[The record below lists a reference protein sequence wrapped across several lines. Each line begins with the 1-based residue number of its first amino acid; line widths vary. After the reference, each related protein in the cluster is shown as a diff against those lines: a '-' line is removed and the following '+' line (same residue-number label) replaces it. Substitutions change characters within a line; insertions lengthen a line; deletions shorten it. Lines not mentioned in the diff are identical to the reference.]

1 MLDKQNRIE
10 RIRQQSKKS
19 KITFPAFEEARVL
32 RIILYRLLQGLVVIL
47 IVSALTFALLAAAG
61 GDALSSL
68 SSDPLISEGTVR
80 ALRHTY
86 GLDQPLA
93 VRYGRWL
100 SGVASGDMGYSLYY
114 HTPAWSIIRPR
125 LFNTLALALVAL
137 LLAMTIALGLG
148 QLAARRPRRWA
159 DKLSSV
165 VVLVAASSP
174 RIVLALVALALIARS
189 PSLVMS
195 SGTGASSGF
204 SLMRIFIPAFILSVP
219 LVALFLAQVR
229 DGLGA
234 SLRED
239 FVQVARAKGLSER
252 TVVLRHALRA
262 ALNPLITIF
271 GFSLGSLISGSV
283 IVETVLGWP
292 GLGQLSIVAVQAR
305 DVPLLMG
312 VVLITATAVLIGNLV
327 ADILLCLNDP
337 RLRKG
342 AGTNGASTGAQAAP
356 LS

>member
-1 MLDKQNRIE
+1 M
-10 RIRQQSKKS
+10 
-19 KITFPAFEEARVL
+19 
-32 RIILYRLLQGLVVIL
+32 
-47 IVSALTFALLAAAG
+47 
-61 GDALSSL
+61 
-68 SSDPLISEGTVR
+68 
-80 ALRHTY
+80 
-86 GLDQPLA
+86 
-93 VRYGRWL
+93 
-100 SGVASGDMGYSLYY
+100 
-114 HTPAWSIIRPR
+114 
-125 LFNTLALALVAL
+125 
-137 LLAMTIALGLG
+137 AMTIALVLG
-148 QLAARRPRRWA
+148 SLAARRPRGWA
-159 DKLSSV
+159 DKLSGA

-189 PSLVMS
+189 PTLVMS
-195 SGTGASSGF
+195 GGTGAASGF
-204 SLMRIFIPAFILSVP
+204 SLIRIFIPAFILSVP

-229 DGLGA
+229 DGLVV
-234 SLRED
+234 SLRKD

-337 RLRKG
+337 RLRQG
-342 AGTNGASTGAQAAP
+342 AGTVGASNGAQAAP

>member
-1 MLDKQNRIE
+1 M
-10 RIRQQSKKS
+10 
-19 KITFPAFEEARVL
+19 PVL
-32 RIILYRLLQGLVVIL
+32 RIILYRLLQGVLVIL
-47 IVSALTFALLAAAG
+47 VVSALTFALLAAAG

-68 SSDPLISEGTVR
+68 SSDPLVSEATVR

-93 VRYGRWL
+93 VRYWRWL
-100 SGVASGDMGYSLYY
+100 YSIVSGDLGYSLYY
-114 HTPAWSIIRPR
+114 HTPVWSIIRPR
-125 LFNTLALALVAL
+125 LLGTLALSSVAL
-137 LLAMTIALGLG
+137 LIAMAIALTLG
-148 QLAARRPRRWA
+148 SLAARRPRGWA
-159 DKLSSV
+159 DRLASA

-174 RIVLALVALALIARS
+174 RIVLALIALALVARS
-189 PSLVMS
+189 PSFAAN
-195 SGTGASSGF
+195 SGPNTSNGF
-204 SLMRIFIPAFILSVP
+204 SLVRIFIPALILSVP

-229 DGLGA
+229 DGLVIA
-234 SLRED
+234 LREE

-252 TVVLRHALRA
+252 AVVLRHALRA

-312 VVLITATAVLIGNLV
+312 LVLITATAVLIGNLL

-337 RLRKG
+337 RLRQ
-342 AGTNGASTGAQAAP
+342 GASRRGASGGAQAAP
-356 LS
+356 VSLRP

>member
-1 MLDKQNRIE
+1 M
-10 RIRQQSKKS
+10 
-19 KITFPAFEEARVL
+19 L
-32 RIILYRLLQGLVVIL
+32 RIILYRLLQGVLVIL

-68 SSDPLISEGTVR
+68 SSDPLVSEATLR
-80 ALRHTY
+80 SLRHTY

-93 VRYGRWL
+93 VRYWRWL
-100 SGVASGDMGYSLYY
+100 SGVLSGEMGYSLYY

-125 LFNTLALALVAL
+125 LINTIALASVAL
-137 LLAMTIALGLG
+137 FIAMTIALVLG
-148 QLAARRPRRWA
+148 WLAARRARGWGDRLA
-159 DKLSSV
+159 GA
-165 VVLVAASSP
+165 VVLLASSSP
-174 RIVLALVALALIARS
+174 RIVLALIALALVARS
-189 PSLVMS
+189 PSFMS
-195 SGTGASSGF
+195 SGGASAAQGISF
-204 SLMRIFIPAFILSVP
+204 MHIFIPAIVLSVP

-229 DGLGA
+229 DGLLL

-252 TVVLRHALRA
+252 AVILRHALRG

-271 GFSLGSLISGSV
+271 GLSLGSMISGSV
-283 IVETVLGWP
+283 IVESILGWP
-292 GLGQLSIVAVQAR
+292 GLGQLSVVAAQSR

-337 RLRKG
+337 RLRQG
-342 AGTNGASTGAQAAP
+342 AGTASASGGAAAAATP

>member
-1 MLDKQNRIE
+1 M
-10 RIRQQSKKS
+10 
-19 KITFPAFEEARVL
+19 L
-32 RIILYRLLQGLVVIL
+32 RIVLYRLLQGVLVIL
-47 IVSALTFALLAAAG
+47 IVSALTFTLLAAAG

-68 SSDPLISEGTVR
+68 SGDPLVSESTLQ

-93 VRYGRWL
+93 VRYWRWL
-100 SGVASGDMGYSLYY
+100 AGVAQGEMGYSIYY

-125 LFNTLALALVAL
+125 LFNTLTLSALALLMAMAVAL
-137 LLAMTIALGLG
+137 ILGS
-148 QLAARRPRRWA
+148 LAARRPRGWA
-159 DKLSSV
+159 DKLASLIV
-165 VVLVAASSP
+165 ILAASSP
-174 RIVLALVALALIARS
+174 RIVLALIALALVARS
-189 PSLVMS
+189 PSFVMS
-195 SGTGASSGF
+195 GGRDAGATGIS
-204 SLMRIFIPAFILSVP
+204 PARVLVPALILSVP

-229 DGLGA
+229 DGLLL

-252 TVVLRHALRA
+252 TVILRHALRA
-262 ALNPLITIF
+262 ALNPLITLF
-271 GFSLGSLISGSV
+271 GLSLGSLISGSV

-292 GLGQLSIVAVQAR
+292 GLGQLSVVAVQAR

-312 VVLITATAVLIGNLV
+312 IVLISAVAVLAGNLV

-337 RLRKG
+337 RLRQG
-342 AGTNGASTGAQAAP
+342 AAQGGASSVAEDAP

>member
-1 MLDKQNRIE
+1 M
-10 RIRQQSKKS
+10 
-19 KITFPAFEEARVL
+19 L
-32 RIILYRLLQGLVVIL
+32 RIVLYRLLQGVLVIL

-68 SSDPLISEGTVR
+68 SSDPLISEGTVS

-93 VRYGRWL
+93 ARYWRWL
-100 SGVASGDMGYSLYY
+100 SGVVSGEMGYSLYY
-114 HTPAWSIIRPR
+114 HTPVWSIIRPR
-125 LFNTLALALVAL
+125 LFNTLSLALLAL

-148 QLAARRPRRWA
+148 SLAARRPRGWA
-159 DKLSSV
+159 DKLSSA

-174 RIVLALVALALIARS
+174 RIVLALIALALIARS

-195 SGTGASSGF
+195 SGTGASGSGL
-204 SLMRIFIPAFILSVP
+204 SMIRIFIPAFILSVP

-229 DGLGA
+229 DGLVV

-239 FVQVARAKGLSER
+239 FVQVARAKGLPER

-271 GFSLGSLISGSV
+271 GFSMGSLISGSV

-337 RLRKG
+337 RLRQG
-342 AGTNGASTGAQAAP
+342 AGTIGASTGAQAAP
-356 LS
+356 IS

>member
-1 MLDKQNRIE
+1 M
-10 RIRQQSKKS
+10 
-19 KITFPAFEEARVL
+19 L
-32 RIILYRLLQGLVVIL
+32 RIVLNRLLQGVLVIL

-68 SSDPLISEGTVR
+68 SSDPLVSEGTVR

-93 VRYGRWL
+93 VRYWRWL
-100 SGVASGDMGYSLYY
+100 SGILSGEMGYSLYY
-114 HTPAWSIIRPR
+114 HTPVWSIIRPR
-125 LFNTLALALVAL
+125 LLGTLALAAVAL
-137 LLAMTIALGLG
+137 LIAMTIALTLG
-148 QLAARRPRRWA
+148 SLAARRPRGWA
-159 DKLSSV
+159 DRMASA

-174 RIVLALVALALIARS
+174 RIVLALIALALFARS
-189 PSLVMS
+189 PSFAAPGG
-195 SGTGASSGF
+195 SGLSGGF
-204 SLMRIFIPAFILSVP
+204 SLIRVFIPALILSVP
-219 LVALFLAQVR
+219 LVALFLAQAR
-229 DGLGA
+229 DGLRLA
-234 SLRED
+234 LREE

-252 TVVLRHALRA
+252 AVILRHALRS

-271 GFSLGSLISGSV
+271 GLSLGSLISGSV

-312 VVLITATAVLIGNLV
+312 LVLITATAVLIGNLA

-337 RLRKG
+337 RLRQG
-342 AGTNGASTGAQAAP
+342 AKAAGASRGAQAAP